1 MGQCIAD
8 SAKIAEDCDLGEN
21 VVIMGNVQVADNV
34 YIGHNVVIHEGTKIG
49 RNVHIEDASILG
61 RVPRSGASSRRKAS
75 QELPPLEVGDDC
87 VIGTNAILYRGTTIG
102 NHVLIGDLASIRERN
117 IVGSRSIV
125 GRLVMVEPNTRIGE
139 HVVIMTGTHVT
150 GDAVIENDVYMG
162 SEISTTNEK
171 DMGVGVG
178 GYKGPYIKKGARI
191 GSNATLL
198 PGVVIG
204 EGAVVA
210 AGSVVTRD
218 VPAYKV
224 VMGVPAKVV
233 KDAPRDE
240 VMR

>member
-1 MGQCIAD
+1 
-8 SAKIAEDCDLGEN
+8 
-21 VVIMGNVQVADNV
+21 
-34 YIGHNVVIHEGTKIG
+34 
-49 RNVHIEDASILG
+49 
-61 RVPRSGASSRRKAS
+61 
-75 QELPPLEVGDDC
+75 
-87 VIGTNAILYRGTTIG
+87 
-102 NHVLIGDLASIRERN
+102 
-117 IVGSRSIV
+117 
-125 GRLVMVEPNTRIGE
+125 
-139 HVVIMTGTHVT
+139 
-150 GDAVIENDVYMG
+150 
-162 SEISTTNEK
+162 
-171 DMGVGVG
+171 VG